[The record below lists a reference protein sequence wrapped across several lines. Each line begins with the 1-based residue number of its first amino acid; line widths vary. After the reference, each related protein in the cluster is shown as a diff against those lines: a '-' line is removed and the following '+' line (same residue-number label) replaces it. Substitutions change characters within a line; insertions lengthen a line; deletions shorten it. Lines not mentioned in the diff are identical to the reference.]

1 MVMVIIMAIFCITL
15 LYLISELVSVFIFL
29 IIYSYHYHHVPF

>member
-29 IIYSYHYHHVPF
+29 ILYSYHYHYVPF